1 MHFSQTS
8 SHFFTALPRA
18 LLWTHWGE
26 WDVLTACPPPPPL
39 PPDSQLYIMCLQHV
53 EKSTGFHC
61 HFLKPLLL
69 ISSLNPLHI
78 S

>member
-26 WDVLTACPPPPPL
+26 WDVLTARPPPPPPARL
-39 PPDSQLYIMCLQHV
+39 PAVHNVPSACGKVYRLSLSLSQALTFDL
-53 EKSTGFHC
+53 
-61 HFLKPLLL
+61 
-69 ISSLNPLHI
+69 
-78 S
+78 